1 MQNDKPATNKRV
13 EATAG
18 WGELFSG
25 KNAIR
30 SLTLVGGVAL
40 HAINVFIAT
49 TILPTVV
56 NDIGGMDYYAW
67 NTALFVT
74 ASILGSA
81 LVPKLLSQSGPR
93 IAYLIAAIIFAA
105 GTLGCGLAPSMQAML
120 AGRVVQ
126 GLGGGMMLAL
136 SYAMIRIVFD
146 AALWPRAIA
155 LVSGM
160 WGVATLVG
168 PAVGGI
174 FAELGVWRA
183 AFWSLVP
190 VIGLFAALAMAI
202 LPKQTASSASKDR
215 LAWPQLILL
224 TTAVLIVSAAS
235 ISPSAFW
242 NAAGLFL
249 AFITLLLLV
258 WVEHRSTKR
267 ILPKGAFSLSRLG
280 AIYLT
285 MGFLGGSV
293 TSSEVFIPLFFQ
305 VLHDQS
311 PLVAG
316 YLAAIMG
323 GTWTL
328 GSIGSSG
335 ISGRRAY
342 HIILA
347 APIMGI
353 VGMGI
358 LAYLV
363 PAGSSG
369 TWYELLPICIA
380 MAIVGFGV
388 GITWPHLLTGIFKR
402 ADAADQNLASASVT
416 TVQLFTTAIGAAL
429 AGMVANLAGL
439 TDPGGAAGTANAALW
454 LFCGFSVISGA
465 ALFSAIALMRASR

>member
-1 MQNDKPATNKRV
+1 MQNDNPAAAATAG
-13 EATAG
+13 ATAG
-18 WGELFSG
+18 WGELFAG

-56 NDIGGMDYYAW
+56 ADIGGMDYYAW

-81 LVPKLLSQSGPR
+81 LVPKLLSQTGPR
-93 IAYLIAAIIFAA
+93 NAYLVAALIFAT
-105 GTLGCGLAPSMQAML
+105 GTLACGLAPSMPAML

-146 AALWPRAIA
+146 ESLWPRAIA

-168 PAVGGI
+168 PAIGGI

-190 VIGLFAALAMAI
+190 VIGIFAIMATLI
-202 LPKQTASSASKDR
+202 LPKRAGDSENKDR

-224 TTAVLIVSAAS
+224 TTAVLIISAAS
-235 ISPSAFW
+235 ISPSAVW
-242 NAAGLFL
+242 NMAGVAI
-249 AFITLLLLV
+249 AFAVLLLLV
-258 WVEHRSTKR
+258 LIEHKSTKR
-267 ILPKGAFSLSRLG
+267 ILPKGTFSLSRLG
-280 AIYLT
+280 ALYLT

-293 TSSEVFIPLFFQ
+293 TSSEVFVPLFFQ
-305 VLHDQS
+305 VLHNQS

-316 YLAAIMG
+316 YLAALMG
-323 GTWTL
+323 GSWTL

-335 ISGRRAY
+335 VSGARVNRV
-342 HIILA
+342 ILA

-353 VGMGI
+353 AGMI
-358 LAYLV
+358 TLAILV
-363 PAGSSG
+363 PPGSEG
-369 TWYELLPICIA
+369 HWYDLLPICLA
-380 MAIVGFGV
+380 MAIIGFGV
-388 GITWPHLLTGIFKR
+388 GMTWPHLLTRVFKR
-402 ADAADQNLASASVT
+402 AEAADQNLASASLT
-416 TVQLFTTAIGAAL
+416 TVQLFTTAMGAAL
-429 AGMVANLAGL
+429 AGMIANLAGL
-439 TDPGGAAGTANAALW
+439 SNPGGFAGTSNAALW
-454 LFCGFSVISGA
+454 LFIGFAVMSSI
-465 ALFSAIALMRASR
+465 ALFAAIALVRSSR

>member
-1 MQNDKPATNKRV
+1 MQNDNPAAAATAG
-13 EATAG
+13 ATAG
-18 WGELFSG
+18 WGELFAG

-56 NDIGGMDYYAW
+56 ADIGGMDYYAW

-81 LVPKLLSQSGPR
+81 LVPKLLSQTGPR
-93 IAYLIAAIIFAA
+93 NAYLVAAFIFAT
-105 GTLGCGLAPSMQAML
+105 GTLACGLAPSMPAML

-146 AALWPRAIA
+146 ESLWPRAIA

-168 PAVGGI
+168 PAIGGI

-190 VIGLFAALAMAI
+190 VIGIFAIMATLI
-202 LPKQTASSASKDR
+202 LPKRAGDSENKDR

-224 TTAVLIVSAAS
+224 TTAVLIISAAS
-235 ISPSAFW
+235 ISPSAVW
-242 NAAGLFL
+242 NMAGVAI
-249 AFITLLLLV
+249 AFAVLLLLV
-258 WVEHRSTKR
+258 LIEHKSTKR
-267 ILPKGAFSLSRLG
+267 ILPKGTFSLSRLG
-280 AIYLT
+280 ALYLT

-293 TSSEVFIPLFFQ
+293 TSSEVFVPLFFQ
-305 VLHDQS
+305 VLHNQS

-316 YLAAIMG
+316 YLAALMG
-323 GTWTL
+323 GSWTL

-335 ISGRRAY
+335 VSGARVNRV
-342 HIILA
+342 ILA

-353 VGMGI
+353 AGMI
-358 LAYLV
+358 TLAILV
-363 PAGSSG
+363 PPGSEG
-369 TWYELLPICIA
+369 HWYDLLPICLA
-380 MAIVGFGV
+380 MAIIGFGV
-388 GITWPHLLTGIFKR
+388 GMTWPHLLTRVFKR
-402 ADAADQNLASASVT
+402 AEAADQNLASASLT
-416 TVQLFTTAIGAAL
+416 TVQLFTTAMGAAL
-429 AGMVANLAGL
+429 AGMIANLAGL
-439 TDPGGAAGTANAALW
+439 SNPGGFAGTSNAALW
-454 LFCGFSVISGA
+454 LFIGFAVMSSI
-465 ALFSAIALMRASR
+465 ALFAAIALVRSSR

>member
-1 MQNDKPATNKRV
+1 MQTENPAATATAG
-13 EATAG
+13 ATAG
-18 WGELFSG
+18 WGELFAG

-56 NDIGGMDYYAW
+56 ADIGGMDYYAW

-81 LVPKLLSQSGPR
+81 LVPKLLSQAAPR
-93 IAYLIAAIIFAA
+93 YAYLVAAVIFAI
-105 GTLGCGLAPSMQAML
+105 GTLACGLAPSMPAML
-120 AGRVVQ
+120 GGRVVQ

-146 AALWPRAIA
+146 ERLWPRAIA

-190 VIGLFAALAMAI
+190 VIGIFAVMAMLV
-202 LPKQTASSASKDR
+202 LPKQKDSAENKDR

-224 TTAVLIVSAAS
+224 TTAVLIISAAS
-235 ISPSAFW
+235 ISQSAIW
-242 NAAGLFL
+242 NIAGVAV
-249 AFITLLLLV
+249 AFAVLMLLV
-258 WVEHRSTKR
+258 FVEHRSTKR
-267 ILPKGAFSLSRLG
+267 ILPKGTFSLSRLG
-280 AIYLT
+280 ALYLT

-293 TSSEVFIPLFFQ
+293 TSSEVFVPLFFQ
-305 VLHDQS
+305 VLHNQS

-316 YLAAIMG
+316 YLAALMG
-323 GTWTL
+323 GSWTF

-335 ISGRRAY
+335 VTGKSVNRV
-342 HIILA
+342 ILA

-353 VGMGI
+353 LGMTT
-358 LAYLV
+358 LAILV
-363 PAGSSG
+363 PPGSDG
-369 TWYELLPICIA
+369 HWTTLVPICLA
-380 MAIVGFGV
+380 MIIVGFGV
-388 GITWPHLLTGIFKR
+388 GMTWPHLLTRIFKR
-402 ADAADQNLASASVT
+402 ADASDQNLASASLT
-416 TVQLFTTAIGAAL
+416 TVQLFTTAMGAAL
-429 AGMVANLAGL
+429 AGMIANLAGL
-439 TDPGGAAGTANAALW
+439 SNPGGFAGTSNAALW
-454 LFCGFSVISGA
+454 LFIGFATMSSV
-465 ALFSAIALMRASR
+465 ALFAAIALVRSSR